1 MSGRFVDY
9 FAVCGLD
16 PELELD
22 EVRVLQQ
29 RLEPNQ
35 NEEPQNHTDL
45 LHRTFRSR
53 VLAHFPENVE
63 GNPFDP
69 DAVNMLSVPGG
80 LRFWSQPQAP
90 RFHSFLITREDYS
103 RTYGFVLTFSERV
116 QTQARTQTQTLSRD
130 QGRDQGGDQG
140 PCSSWS
146 LDSLLVSL
154 GEDQVYVCKAL
165 VILAPL
171 PFMGVYRN
179 FLWQLHRAV
188 TAETSPPLPLES
200 YIYNLLYEVPLP
212 PPGLSVQVQGVYEP
226 VCVTV
231 GFLQV
236 PLPPPGLS
244 VQVQGV
250 YEPVCVTVGFL
261 QVPLPPPGLSV
272 QVQGVYEPVWCH
284 RPGTAELPLLDF
296 SVSDALLRLGPQQL
310 LQVFS
315 CLLLE
320 HQVLLY
326 SQDPQLLVVVG
337 EVMCSLLFP
346 FQWQHVYVP
355 LLPAALSH
363 FLDAPVPYLMGLQGQ
378 DRSQLD
384 LPQEANLCFVDLD
397 NSSVDVPEDFPQF
410 PLQEELILELKDILQ
425 RHSAPETSS
434 GPGPPPLDPLSLQDQ
449 CNGNV
454 PSEVLDLLQKNQT
467 LQRLEALTRRA
478 RVSVTQEGR
487 GLSGRLQ
494 QEKKAAI
501 LNTQLR
507 EVFAA
512 RFVAMFCDYDAFVIH
527 SCSDLH
533 SWLTAR
539 ENMHN
544 FDKASFL
551 SEQPE
556 HLLPFL
562 ARFIETQM
570 FASFIDNK
578 IMSQWNQQEAQ
589 LRLFDQRIQTRR
601 LYQQR
606 ATTYQLQQAV
616 QAVEQRYQRVAHT
629 AVLPHLLRMRIG
641 QGRFTPG
648 TFPRLQQEVLKAPTT
663 R

>member
-226 VCVTV
+226 V
-231 GFLQV
+231 
-236 PLPPPGLS
+236 
-244 VQVQGV
+244 
-250 YEPVCVTVGFL
+250 
-261 QVPLPPPGLSV
+261 
-272 QVQGVYEPVWCH
+272 WCH

-478 RVSVTQEGR
+478 RVSVTQQEGR